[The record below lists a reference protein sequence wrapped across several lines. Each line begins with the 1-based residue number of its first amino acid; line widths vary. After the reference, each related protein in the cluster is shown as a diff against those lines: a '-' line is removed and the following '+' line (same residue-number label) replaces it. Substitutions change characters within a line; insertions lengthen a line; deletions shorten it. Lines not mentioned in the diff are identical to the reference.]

1 MPKIV
6 KSGIVYSSGSTMPAA
21 NIPYTPPSGSG
32 STATTAKAA
41 IDEALTGVKDL
52 KSSLSTT
59 NGNVTSVTNKADT
72 NASNITKL
80 TTRMGT
86 AETNIKNATDTANS
100 LNATSSLAV
109 TAVADSYT
117 SAKSISAW
125 KNGHVIVVR
134 GTLTISKEIPKGSSF
149 NICTLPTATA
159 TAPTVKSSNTKIA
172 TATAAFSGN
181 TADAFARTTTSLL
194 TSIESAD
201 SVNITP
207 TTVTCMLPCAITLS
221 TATLAFSNANDA
233 IPAGSTIT
241 FSMVYIAK

>member
-59 NGNVTSVTNKADT
+59 NGNVTSVTNKANT
-72 NASNITKL
+72 NASNITNL
-80 TTRMGT
+80 TSRMGT
-86 AETNIKNATDTANS
+86 AETKINNVTSTANS

-125 KNGHVIVVR
+125 KNGHMIVVR
-134 GTLTISKEIPKGSSF
+134 GTLTISKQIPKGSSF
-149 NICTLPTATA
+149 NICTLPT
-159 TAPTVKSSNTKIA
+159 A

-194 TSIESAD
+194 TSVESAD

>member
-41 IDEALTGVKDL
+41 IDEALTGVKNL

-59 NGNVTSVTNKADT
+59 NSNVTSVTNKANT
-72 NASNITKL
+72 NASNISGL
-80 TTRMGT
+80 TTRMGN
-86 AETNIKNATDTANS
+86 AETKITNATNTANS
-100 LNATSSLAV
+100 LNATSTLTV

-134 GTLTISKEIPKGSSF
+134 GSLTIKNQIPKGSSF

-159 TAPTVKSSNTKIA
+159 TA
-172 TATAAFSGN
+172 AFSGN
-181 TADAFARTTTSLL
+181 TADAFARTTASLL

-207 TTVTCMLPCAITLS
+207 TTVTCMLPCAITLT
-221 TATLAFSNANDA
+221 TATLAFSNANDV

>member
-41 IDEALTGVKDL
+41 IDEALTGVKNL

-59 NGNVTSVTNKADT
+59 NSNVTSVTNKANT
-72 NASNITKL
+72 NASNITNL
-80 TTRMGT
+80 TSRMGT
-86 AETNIKNATDTANS
+86 AENNIKNATNTANS
-100 LNATSSLAV
+100 LNATSTLTV

-125 KNGHVIVVR
+125 KNGHMIVVR
-134 GTLTISKEIPKGSSF
+134 GTLTISKAIPKGSSF
-149 NICTLPTATA
+149 NICTLPT
-159 TAPTVKSSNTKIA
+159 A

-194 TSIESAD
+194 TSVESTD

-207 TTVTCMLPCAITLS
+207 TTVTCMLPCAITLT

>member
-72 NASNITKL
+72 NALNITKL

-100 LNATSSLAV
+100 LNATSTLAV

-159 TAPTVKSSNTKIA
+159 TA
-172 TATAAFSGN
+172 AFSGN

-194 TSIESAD
+194 TSIESTD

-207 TTVTCMLPCAITLS
+207 TTVTCMLPCAITLT
-221 TATLAFSNANDA
+221 TATLAFSNANDV

>member
-59 NGNVTSVTNKADT
+59 NSNVTSVTNKANT
-72 NASNITKL
+72 NASNITNL
-80 TTRMGT
+80 TSRMGT
-86 AETNIKNATDTANS
+86 AETKINNVTSTANS
-100 LNATSSLAV
+100 LNTTSSLAV

-125 KNGHVIVVR
+125 KNGHMIVVR
-134 GTLTISKEIPKGSSF
+134 GTLTISKQIPKGSSF
-149 NICTLPTATA
+149 NICTLPT
-159 TAPTVKSSNTKIA
+159 A

-194 TSIESAD
+194 TSIESTD

>member
-59 NGNVTSVTNKADT
+59 NSNVTSVTNKANT
-72 NASNITKL
+72 NASNITNL
-80 TTRMGT
+80 TSRMGT
-86 AETNIKNATDTANS
+86 AETKINNVTSTANS
-100 LNATSSLAV
+100 LNATSSLTV

-125 KNGHVIVVR
+125 KNGHMIVVR
-134 GTLTISKEIPKGSSF
+134 GTLTISKQIPKGSSF
-149 NICTLPTATA
+149 NICTLPT
-159 TAPTVKSSNTKIA
+159 A

-194 TSIESAD
+194 TSIESTD

>member
-59 NGNVTSVTNKADT
+59 NSNVTSVTNKA
-72 NASNITKL
+72 NANETNITNL
-80 TTRMGT
+80 TSRMGT
-86 AETNIKNATDTANS
+86 AETKITNVTNTANS
-100 LNATSSLAV
+100 LNATAILV
-109 TAVADSYT
+109 VNAVADSYT

-125 KNGHVIVVR
+125 RNGHMIVVR

-159 TAPTVKSSNTKIA
+159 S
-172 TATAAFSGN
+172 AAFSGN

-194 TSIESAD
+194 TSVESAD

-207 TTVTCMLPCAITLS
+207 TTVTCILPCAVTLS
-221 TATLAFSNANDA
+221 TATLAFSNANDV

>member
-109 TAVADSYT
+109 TAVADRYT

-159 TAPTVKSSNTKIA
+159 TA
-172 TATAAFSGN
+172 AFSGN

-194 TSIESAD
+194 TSIESTD

>member
-59 NGNVTSVTNKADT
+59 NGNVTSVTNKSDT

-159 TAPTVKSSNTKIA
+159 TA
-172 TATAAFSGN
+172 AFSGN

-194 TSIESAD
+194 TSIESTD

>member
-6 KSGIVYSSGSTMPAA
+6 KSGIVYSSGSTVPAA
-21 NIPYTPPSGSG
+21 NIPYTPPTGSG

-59 NGNVTSVTNKADT
+59 NSNVSAVTSTANTNK
-72 NASNITKL
+72 SNITNL

-86 AETNIKNATDTANS
+86 AETKITNATNTANS
-100 LNATSSLAV
+100 LNATSTLTV
-109 TAVADSYT
+109 TAVADGYT

-125 KNGHVIVVR
+125 KNGHMIVVR
-134 GTLTISKEIPKGSSF
+134 GSLTIKNQIPKGSSF

-159 TAPTVKSSNTKIA
+159 TA
-172 TATAAFSGN
+172 AFSGN
-181 TADAFARTTTSLL
+181 TADAFARTTASLL
-194 TSIESAD
+194 TSVESAD

-207 TTVTCMLPCAITLS
+207 TTVTCMLPCAITLT
-221 TATLAFSNANDA
+221 TATLAFKNANDA

>member
-6 KSGIVYSSGSTMPAA
+6 KSGIVYSSGTTMPAA

-32 STATTAKAA
+32 SSATTAKG
-41 IDEALTGVKDL
+41 ALDDALNGVKSL
-52 KSSLSTT
+52 KSSLATT
-59 NGNVTSVTNKADT
+59 NSNVTTVTNKANT
-72 NASNITKL
+72 NATNITNLTSRMSTAESNISTVTRKATTNATNISNL
-80 TTRMGT
+80 TTTVNGLNGT
-86 AETNIKNATDTANS
+86 SALT
-100 LNATSSLAV
+100 V
-109 TAVADSYT
+109 TAVTDSYT

-125 KNGHVIVVR
+125 KNGHMIVVR
-134 GTLTISKEIPKGSSF
+134 GTLTIKTAVPKGTSF
-149 NICTLPTATA
+149 NFCSLPT
-159 TAPTVKSSNTKIA
+159 A

-194 TSIESAD
+194 TSIESTD

-207 TTVTCMLPCAITLS
+207 LAVTTMLPCAVSLS

-241 FSMVYIAK
+241 FTMVYIAK

>member
-59 NGNVTSVTNKADT
+59 NSNVTSVTNKANT
-72 NASNITKL
+72 NASNITNL
-80 TTRMGT
+80 TSRMGT
-86 AETNIKNATDTANS
+86 AETKINNVTSTANS
-100 LNATSSLAV
+100 LNATSALAV

-125 KNGHVIVVR
+125 KNGHMIVVR
-134 GTLTISKEIPKGSSF
+134 GTLTISKQIPKGSSF
-149 NICTLPTATA
+149 NICTLPT
-159 TAPTVKSSNTKIA
+159 A

-194 TSIESAD
+194 TSVESAD

>member
-41 IDEALTGVKDL
+41 IDEALIGVKDL

-59 NGNVTSVTNKADT
+59 NSNVTSVTNKANT
-72 NASNITKL
+72 NASNITNL
-80 TTRMGT
+80 TSRMGT
-86 AETNIKNATDTANS
+86 AETKITNVTNTANS
-100 LNATSSLAV
+100 LNATSSLTV
-109 TAVADSYT
+109 TKVSDSYT

-125 KNGHVIVVR
+125 KNGHMIVVR
-134 GTLTISKEIPKGSSF
+134 GTLTISKNIPKGSSF
-149 NICTLPTATA
+149 NICTLPT
-159 TAPTVKSSNTKIA
+159 A

-194 TSIESAD
+194 KSVESND

-207 TTVTCMLPCAITLS
+207 TTVTCILPCAIILN
-221 TATLAFSNANDA
+221 TATLAFSNANDD

-241 FSMVYIAK
+241 FSMVYISN

>member
-41 IDEALTGVKDL
+41 IDEALTGVKNL

-59 NGNVTSVTNKADT
+59 NSNVTSVTNKANT
-72 NASNITKL
+72 NASNITNL
-80 TTRMGT
+80 TSRMGT
-86 AETNIKNATDTANS
+86 AETKINSATNTANS
-100 LNATSSLAV
+100 LNATSTLTV

-125 KNGHVIVVR
+125 KNGHMIVVR

-159 TAPTVKSSNTKIA
+159 TA
-172 TATAAFSGN
+172 AFSGN

-194 TSIESAD
+194 TSVESTD

>member
-86 AETNIKNATDTANS
+86 AETNIRNATDTANS

-159 TAPTVKSSNTKIA
+159 TA
-172 TATAAFSGN
+172 AFSGN

-194 TSIESAD
+194 TSIESTD

>member
-1 MPKIV
+1 
-6 KSGIVYSSGSTMPAA
+6 MPAA

-86 AETNIKNATDTANS
+86 AETNINNVTSTANS

-125 KNGHVIVVR
+125 KNGHMIVVR
-134 GTLTISKEIPKGSSF
+134 GTLTISKQIPKGSSF
-149 NICTLPTATA
+149 NICTLPT
-159 TAPTVKSSNTKIA
+159 A

-194 TSIESAD
+194 TSIESTD

-221 TATLAFSNANDA
+221 TATLAFSNASDA

>member
-59 NGNVTSVTNKADT
+59 NGNVTSVTNKANT
-72 NASNITKL
+72 NASNITNL
-80 TTRMGT
+80 TSRMGT
-86 AETNIKNATDTANS
+86 AETNIKNATNTANS
-100 LNATSSLAV
+100 LNATSTLAV

-134 GTLTISKEIPKGSSF
+134 GTLTISKAIPKGSSF
-149 NICTLPTATA
+149 NICTLPT
-159 TAPTVKSSNTKIA
+159 A

-194 TSIESAD
+194 TSIESTD

-207 TTVTCMLPCAITLS
+207 TTVTCMLPCAITLT

>member
-52 KSSLSTT
+52 KSGLSTT
-59 NGNVTSVTNKADT
+59 NSNVTSVTKKAEA
-72 NASNITKL
+72 NASNITNL
-80 TTRMGT
+80 TSRMGS
-86 AETNIKNATDTANS
+86 AETKIMNLTNTVKS
-100 LNATSSLAV
+100 LNDTGTLQLTYLA
-109 TAVADSYT
+109 DGYT
-117 SAKSISAW
+117 SADNKIITAW
-125 KNGHVIVVR
+125 KNGHMIVVR
-134 GTLTISKEIPKGSSF
+134 GELTIKNQIPKGTRF
-149 NICTLPTATA
+149 NIATLPTD
-159 TAPTVKSSNTKIA
+159 
-172 TATAAFSGN
+172 TATAAYSGN
-181 TADAFARTTTSLL
+181 NAFVVARTTTSLL
-194 TSIESAD
+194 TSVESTD

-207 TTVTCMLPCAITLS
+207 TTVTCMIPCVIMLDTVTLS
-221 TATLAFSNANDA
+221 LYTASDA

>member
-6 KSGIVYSSGSTMPAA
+6 KSGIVYSSGSTVPAA

-59 NGNVTSVTNKADT
+59 NGNVTSVTNKANT
-72 NASNITKL
+72 NEKNITNL
-80 TTRMGT
+80 TSRMGT
-86 AETNIKNATDTANS
+86 AETNIKNATNTANS
-100 LNATSSLAV
+100 LNATSTLAV

-125 KNGHVIVVR
+125 KNGHMIVVR
-134 GTLTISKEIPKGSSF
+134 GTLTISKAIPKGSSF

-159 TAPTVKSSNTKIA
+159 S
-172 TATAAFSGN
+172 AAFSGN

-194 TSIESAD
+194 TSVESDD

>member
-125 KNGHVIVVR
+125 KNGHMIVVR
-134 GTLTISKEIPKGSSF
+134 GTLTISKQIPKGSSF
-149 NICTLPTATA
+149 NICTLPT
-159 TAPTVKSSNTKIA
+159 A

-194 TSIESAD
+194 TSVESAD

>member
-86 AETNIKNATDTANS
+86 AETNINNVTSTANS

-125 KNGHVIVVR
+125 KNGHMIVVR
-134 GTLTISKEIPKGSSF
+134 GTLTISKQIPKGSSF
-149 NICTLPTATA
+149 NICTLPT
-159 TAPTVKSSNTKIA
+159 A

-194 TSIESAD
+194 TSIESTD

-221 TATLAFSNANDA
+221 TATLAFSNASDA

>member
-6 KSGIVYSSGSTMPAA
+6 KSGIVYSSGSTTPAA

-159 TAPTVKSSNTKIA
+159 TA
-172 TATAAFSGN
+172 AFSGN

-194 TSIESAD
+194 TSIESTD

>member
-59 NGNVTSVTNKADT
+59 NGNVTSVTNKA
-72 NASNITKL
+72 NANEKNITSL
-80 TTRMGT
+80 TSRVGT
-86 AETNIKNATDTANS
+86 AETNIKNATNTANS
-100 LNATSSLAV
+100 LNATSTLAV

-159 TAPTVKSSNTKIA
+159 TA
-172 TATAAFSGN
+172 AFSGN

-194 TSIESAD
+194 TSIESTD

-207 TTVTCMLPCAITLS
+207 TTVTCMLPCAITLT
-221 TATLAFSNANDA
+221 TATLAFSNANDV

>member
-6 KSGIVYSSGSTMPAA
+6 KSGIVYSSGSTVPAA
-21 NIPYTPPSGSG
+21 NIPYTPPTGSG

-59 NGNVTSVTNKADT
+59 NGNVTSVTNKA
-72 NASNITKL
+72 NANEKNITNL
-80 TTRMGT
+80 TSRMGT
-86 AETNIKNATDTANS
+86 AETNIKNATNTANS

-125 KNGHVIVVR
+125 KNGHMIVVR
-134 GTLTISKEIPKGSSF
+134 GTLTISKAIPKGSSF
-149 NICTLPTATA
+149 NICTLPT
-159 TAPTVKSSNTKIA
+159 A

-194 TSIESAD
+194 TSVESAD

-207 TTVTCMLPCAITLS
+207 TTVTCMLPCAITLT

>member
-59 NGNVTSVTNKADT
+59 NSNVTSVTNKANT
-72 NASNITKL
+72 NASNITNL
-80 TTRMGT
+80 TSRMDT
-86 AETNIKNATDTANS
+86 AETKINNVTSTANS

-125 KNGHVIVVR
+125 KNGHMIVVR
-134 GTLTISKEIPKGSSF
+134 GTLTISKQIPKGSSF
-149 NICTLPTATA
+149 NICTLPT
-159 TAPTVKSSNTKIA
+159 A

-194 TSIESAD
+194 TSVESAD

>member
-72 NASNITKL
+72 NASNITNL
-80 TTRMGT
+80 TSRMGT
-86 AETNIKNATDTANS
+86 AETKINNVTSTANS
-100 LNATSSLAV
+100 LNETSSLAV

-159 TAPTVKSSNTKIA
+159 TA
-172 TATAAFSGN
+172 AFSGN

-194 TSIESAD
+194 TSIESTD

>member
-159 TAPTVKSSNTKIA
+159 TA
-172 TATAAFSGN
+172 AFSGN

>member
-41 IDEALTGVKDL
+41 IDEALTGVKNL

-59 NGNVTSVTNKADT
+59 NGNVTSVTNKAGT

-86 AETNIKNATDTANS
+86 AETNIKNATNTANS

-117 SAKSISAW
+117 SAKRISAW

-134 GTLTISKEIPKGSSF
+134 GTLTISKNIPKGSSF
-149 NICTLPTATA
+149 NICTLPT
-159 TAPTVKSSNTKIA
+159 A

-194 TSIESAD
+194 TSIESTN

>member
-41 IDEALTGVKDL
+41 IDEALTGVKNL

-59 NGNVTSVTNKADT
+59 NINVTSVTNKANT
-72 NASNITKL
+72 NASNITNL
-80 TTRMGT
+80 TSRMGT
-86 AETNIKNATDTANS
+86 AETKINNVTSTANS

-117 SAKSISAW
+117 RAKSISAW
-125 KNGHVIVVR
+125 KNGHMIVVR
-134 GTLTISKEIPKGSSF
+134 GTLTISKQIPKGSSF
-149 NICTLPTATA
+149 NICTLPT
-159 TAPTVKSSNTKIA
+159 A

-194 TSIESAD
+194 TSVESAD

>member
-6 KSGIVYSSGSTMPAA
+6 KSGIVYSSGSTVPAA

-41 IDEALTGVKDL
+41 IDEALIGVKDL

-59 NGNVTSVTNKADT
+59 NSNVTSVTNKANT
-72 NASNITKL
+72 NASNITNL
-80 TTRMGT
+80 TSRMGT
-86 AETNIKNATDTANS
+86 AETKINNVTNTANS

-109 TAVADSYT
+109 TKVSDSYT

-125 KNGHVIVVR
+125 KNGHMIVVR
-134 GTLTISKEIPKGSSF
+134 GTLTISNNIPKGSSF
-149 NICTLPTATA
+149 NICTLPT
-159 TAPTVKSSNTKIA
+159 A

-194 TSIESAD
+194 KSVESSD

-207 TTVTCMLPCAITLS
+207 TTVTCILTCAITLNTS
-221 TATLAFSNANDA
+221 TLAFSNANDA

-241 FSMVYIAK
+241 FSMVYISN

>member
-41 IDEALTGVKDL
+41 IDEALTGVKNL
-52 KSSLSTT
+52 KSSLSST
-59 NGNVTSVTNKADT
+59 NSNVTSVTNKANT
-72 NASNITKL
+72 NASNITNL
-80 TTRMGT
+80 TSRMGT
-86 AETNIKNATDTANS
+86 AESKINSATNTANS
-100 LNATSSLAV
+100 LNATSTLTV

-125 KNGHVIVVR
+125 KNGHMIVVR

-159 TAPTVKSSNTKIA
+159 TA
-172 TATAAFSGN
+172 AFSGN

-194 TSIESAD
+194 TSVESTD

>member
-41 IDEALTGVKDL
+41 IDEALTGVKNL

-59 NGNVTSVTNKADT
+59 NRNVTSVTNKANT
-72 NASNITKL
+72 NASNITNL
-80 TTRMGT
+80 TSRMGT
-86 AETNIKNATDTANS
+86 AETKINNVTSTANS

-117 SAKSISAW
+117 RAKSISAW
-125 KNGHVIVVR
+125 KNGHMIVVR
-134 GTLTISKEIPKGSSF
+134 GTLTISKQIPKGSSF
-149 NICTLPTATA
+149 NICTLPT
-159 TAPTVKSSNTKIA
+159 A

-194 TSIESAD
+194 TSVESAD

>member
-59 NGNVTSVTNKADT
+59 NSNVTSVTNKANT
-72 NASNITKL
+72 NETNITNL
-80 TTRMGT
+80 TSRMGT
-86 AETNIKNATDTANS
+86 AETKINNVTNTANS

-109 TAVADSYT
+109 TDVADSYT

-125 KNGHVIVVR
+125 KNGHMIVVR
-134 GTLTISKEIPKGSSF
+134 GTLTISNEIPKGSSF
-149 NICTLPTATA
+149 NICTLPT
-159 TAPTVKSSNTKIA
+159 A

-194 TSIESAD
+194 TSVESDD

-207 TTVTCMLPCAITLS
+207 TTVTCILPCAITLN
-221 TATLAFSNANDA
+221 TATLAFSNANDV

>member
-109 TAVADSYT
+109 TAVAESYT

-159 TAPTVKSSNTKIA
+159 TA
-172 TATAAFSGN
+172 AFSGN

-194 TSIESAD
+194 TSIESTD

>member
-159 TAPTVKSSNTKIA
+159 TA
-172 TATAAFSGN
+172 AFSGN

-194 TSIESAD
+194 TSIESTD

>member
-59 NGNVTSVTNKADT
+59 NSNVTSVTNKANT
-72 NASNITKL
+72 NASNITNL
-80 TTRMGT
+80 TSRMGT
-86 AETNIKNATDTANS
+86 AETKINNVTSTANS

-125 KNGHVIVVR
+125 KNGHMIVVR
-134 GTLTISKEIPKGSSF
+134 GTLTISKQIPKGSSF
-149 NICTLPTATA
+149 NICTLPT
-159 TAPTVKSSNTKIA
+159 A

-194 TSIESAD
+194 TSVESAD